1 MYVEFFFFRLVF
13 EVFTGNPTG
22 LVNLE
27 DRKLMF
33 YSVDREWSYE
43 WWCGN
48 LSILLNLSN
57 NEQAKYSASEFF
69 RAKIS
74 AQFYLQTLNP
84 TTYKD
89 IKLITQKL

>member
-1 MYVEFFFFRLVF
+1 MIGDLVEGKCMWNFFFFRLVF

-48 LSILLNLSN
+48 LS
-57 NEQAKYSASEFF
+57 FF
-69 RAKIS
+69 V
-74 AQFYLQTLNP
+74 
-84 TTYKD
+84 
-89 IKLITQKL
+89 KLKQQ